1 MKGRDKAYYRY
12 LQTSEVGQE
21 TARAHR
27 EIVAGYFWDVLTHHG
42 CRDVL
47 DVGCGLGFFLNKAGQ
62 GINAVGVDSNLHVVE
77 QCRRDGRH
85 VICGNGSELPL
96 RSGTMD
102 GVHCA
107 HILEHLHEPETALVE
122 YCRVLKGGGI
132 LVVRVPPFDTSFYDD
147 WSHVRPF
154 TAKSLRRLAA
164 VTGFESIRVFYYHYD
179 LPFQHWQNPLS
190 RLVNRVRH
198 LPIIRPAVNGL
209 IKLYGLPPKELVL
222 VARKAAHS

>member
-1 MKGRDKAYYRY
+1 MKDKDYHYYRY

-21 TARAHR
+21 TALAHR
-27 EIVAGYFWDVLTHHG
+27 EIVAGYFLDVLTHHG

-77 QCRRDGRH
+77 QCRRDGRN
-85 VICGNGSELPL
+85 VICGDGSELPL
-96 RSGTMD
+96 GAGVMD
-102 GVHCA
+102 GIHCS
-107 HILEHLHEPETALVE
+107 HLLEHLHEPETALAE
-122 YCRVLKGGGI
+122 YYRVLRRGGI

-179 LPFQHWQNPLS
+179 LPFRKWTSPPF
-190 RLVNRVRH
+190 RLLNRIRR
-198 LPIIRPAVNGL
+198 LPIMRPTIDSL

-222 VARKAAHS
+222 IARKAAHK